1 MFFFLGGGV
10 TWVSRILDGCVKDV
24 SRGCTLTCTPH
35 IPTSVSPS
43 GVSGFLLVTFGPVG
57 A

>member
-35 IPTSVSPS
+35 MQPLQEDEDGTSAEQC
-43 GVSGFLLVTFGPVG
+43 LLHHS